1 MSSDIASSLLVQGK
15 KQLGSGDFENA
26 AKSARGLLALD
37 DQNVEAKEILT
48 AAEGALGNV
57 SSDDAVDTEQE
68 NADLNVV
75 ADKVQVALNNK
86 KMAQAEKLIKDFVA
100 EYPNNQNAQQIL
112 SQVQTAHSNHKKA
125 MDIAEV
131 KNAQLRA
138 KLSSYGYG
146 GGEDRIRMISSKSFA
161 GTLILCLLFGWLGV
175 HRFYVGK
182 FASGM
187 FLFLTVGGLGLWAL
201 LDLIVIISGNFEDG
215 QGAPIKP

>member
-1 MSSDIASSLLVQGK
+1 
-15 KQLGSGDFENA
+15 
-26 AKSARGLLALD
+26 LLALD
-37 DQNVEAKEILT
+37 DQNVEAQEILT
-48 AAEGALGNV
+48 ASEAAIGNKSTDDTVDAEKESAALI
-57 SSDDAVDTEQE
+57 
-68 NADLNVV
+68 VV

-86 KMAQAEKLIKDFVA
+86 KMVQAEKLINDFVD
-100 EYPNNQNAQQIL
+100 EHPGNQNARQIL
-112 SQVQTAHSNHKKA
+112 TQVETAHGNHKKA

-187 FLFLTVGGLGLWAL
+187 FMFLTVGGLGLWAL